1 MLEHLLAAQLRTVT
15 LAGFT
20 ARGVSNIKM
29 MRAYQPRQTA
39 TPSGPVVLFHRKDTP
54 PFGWPARKDQWND
67 TTQQFDSVTRTPK
80 LTVYQI
86 AALVPQ
92 SPADDTQL
100 SEADIVTMARD
111 TLQHESAINAF
122 IAAQI
127 GILQPGQIYQTYFV
141 DDKNQFEAHPAFDII
156 LRHVDEFTVQT
167 PAITEYDNAM
177 YRT

>member
-1 MLEHLLAAQLRTVT
+1 MLEHVLATQLRTIT
-15 LAGFT
+15 LAGFA
-20 ARGVSNIKM
+20 ARGQPSVKM

-54 PFGWPARKDQWND
+54 PFGWPARRDDWNA

-80 LTVYQI
+80 QTVYQI

-92 SPADDTQL
+92 SPGDDTQI

-111 TLQHESAINAF
+111 ILQHENATNAF
-122 IAAQI
+122 TAQGI
-127 GILQPGQIYQTYFV
+127 GILQPGPIYQTYFI

-167 PAITEYDNAM
+167 PAITEYDNAT
-177 YRT
+177 YRI